1 MRSPG
6 SSGRSEAIDVAI
18 VQLLRGVASGATSG
32 EEAMT
37 DLMAREA
44 EIVGNRRFEGA
55 WALIQHFADDGDI
68 RARDESY
75 DRKQREDM
83 ERLADEIAGQQTK

>member
-1 MRSPG
+1 
-6 SSGRSEAIDVAI
+6 
-18 VQLLRGVASGATSG
+18 VASGEING

-37 DLMAREA
+37 NLMAREA

-68 RARDESY
+68 RARDQGY

-83 ERLADEIAGQQTK
+83 ERLADEIAEQRTK